1 MANQRRAILSIEKA
15 KRIDTGVLNKE
26 AQNTT
31 FNPDLKL
38 GTSELDNYSRIE
50 GSQIT
55 KTELTDNERLKI
67 FEESGWSKELI
78 SSFRW
83 KEEVEV
89 YKDQKL
95 KEKQV
100 DGRQVLQRGDIDPNF
115 KDEQGIT
122 NKERMENGKAP
133 IVDGKPVELHHIGQK
148 QDSPFAELTNSV
160 HKENYRNLHDVPP
173 QPSQIDRKSFA
184 KEKAD
189 YWKKRAEDF

>member
-1 MANQRRAILSIEKA
+1 MSIEKA

-148 QDSPFAELTNSV
+148 QDSPFAELTSSV

-189 YWKKRAEDF
+189 YWKKIAEDF

>member
-55 KTELTDNERLKI
+55 KTELTDDERLKI

-148 QDSPFAELTNSV
+148 QDSPFAELTSSV

>member
-67 FEESGWSKELI
+67 FEELGWSKEII

-148 QDSPFAELTNSV
+148 QDSPFAELTSSV

>member
-122 NKERMENGKAP
+122 NKERMENGGAP

-148 QDSPFAELTNSV
+148 QDSPFAELTSSV

>member
-1 MANQRRAILSIEKA
+1 MAKQRRDILSIEKV
-15 KRIDTGVLNKE
+15 KRIDTGVSNIE
-26 AQNTT
+26 AQNTL

-38 GTSELDNYSRIE
+38 GTSEVDNYSRIE
-50 GSQIT
+50 GNQIT
-55 KTELTDNERLKI
+55 KTELTDDDRLKTM
-67 FEESGWSKELI
+67 EETGWSKDLI

-89 YKDQKL
+89 YKDQNL
-95 KEKQV
+95 SERQV
-100 DGRQVLQRGDIDPNF
+100 DGRQVLQRGDIDPNI
-115 KDEQGIT
+115 KDEQGRT

-133 IVDGKPVELHHIGQK
+133 IVDGKPVELHHIGQR
-148 QDSPFAELTNSV
+148 QDSPFAELTSSV

>member
-31 FNPDLKL
+31 FNPDLKF

-148 QDSPFAELTNSV
+148 QDSPFAELTSSV

>member
-38 GTSELDNYSRIE
+38 GTSELDIYSRIE

-67 FEESGWSKELI
+67 FEESGWSKEII

-148 QDSPFAELTNSV
+148 QDSPFAELTSSV

>member
-1 MANQRRAILSIEKA
+1 MSIEKA

-148 QDSPFAELTNSV
+148 QDSPFAELTSSV

-173 QPSQIDRKSFA
+173 QSSQIDRKSFA

>member
-133 IVDGKPVELHHIGQK
+133 LVDGKPVELHHIGQK
-148 QDSPFAELTNSV
+148 QDSPFAELTSSV

>member
-1 MANQRRAILSIEKA
+1 MSIEKV
-15 KRIDTGVLNKE
+15 KRIDTGVSNRE
-26 AQNTT
+26 AQNTL

-38 GTSELDNYSRIE
+38 GTSEVDNYSRIE

-55 KTELTDNERLKI
+55 KTELTDDDRLKI
-67 FEESGWSKELI
+67 MEETGWSKDLI

-89 YKDQKL
+89 YKDQNL
-95 KEKQV
+95 SEKQV
-100 DGRQVLQRGDIDPNF
+100 DGRQVLQRGDIDPNI
-115 KDEQGIT
+115 KDEQGRT

-133 IVDGKPVELHHIGQK
+133 IVDGKPVELHHIGQR
-148 QDSPFAELTNSV
+148 QDSPFAELTSSV

>member
-148 QDSPFAELTNSV
+148 QDSPFAELTSSV

>member
-89 YKDQKL
+89 FKDQKL

-148 QDSPFAELTNSV
+148 QDSPFAELTSSV

>member
-83 KEEVEV
+83 KEEVEL

-148 QDSPFAELTNSV
+148 QDSPFAELTSSV

>member
-89 YKDQKL
+89 YKGQKL

-100 DGRQVLQRGDIDPNF
+100 DGKQVLQRGDIDPNF

-148 QDSPFAELTNSV
+148 QDSPFAELTSSV

>member
-148 QDSPFAELTNSV
+148 QDSPFAELTSSV

-173 QPSQIDRKSFA
+173 QPSQIDRKSLA

>member
-38 GTSELDNYSRIE
+38 GTSELDNYSQIE

-148 QDSPFAELTNSV
+148 QDSPFAELTSSV

>member
-1 MANQRRAILSIEKA
+1 MSIEKA

-148 QDSPFAELTNSV
+148 QNSPFAELKSSV
-160 HKENYRNLHDVPP
+160 HKENYRNLHDVTP

>member
-1 MANQRRAILSIEKA
+1 MANQRRGILSIEKA

-148 QDSPFAELTNSV
+148 QDSPFAELTSSV

>member
-89 YKDQKL
+89 YKDLKL

-148 QDSPFAELTNSV
+148 QDSPFAELTSSV

>member
-1 MANQRRAILSIEKA
+1 MANQRRVILSIEKA

-38 GTSELDNYSRIE
+38 GTSEVDNYSRIE

-89 YKDQKL
+89 YKYQKL

-148 QDSPFAELTNSV
+148 QDSPFAELTSSV

>member
-1 MANQRRAILSIEKA
+1 MSIEKV
-15 KRIDTGVLNKE
+15 KRIDTGVSNRE
-26 AQNTT
+26 AQNTL

-38 GTSELDNYSRIE
+38 STSEVDNYSRIE
-50 GSQIT
+50 GNQIT
-55 KTELTDNERLKI
+55 KTELTDDDRLKI
-67 FEESGWSKELI
+67 MDETGWSKDLI

-89 YKDQKL
+89 YKEQNL
-95 KEKQV
+95 SEKQV
-100 DGRQVLQRGDIDPNF
+100 DGRQVLQRDDIDPNI
-115 KDEQGIT
+115 KDEQGRT

-133 IVDGKPVELHHIGQK
+133 IVDGKPVELHHIGQR
-148 QDSPFAELTNSV
+148 QDSPFAELTSSV

>member
-148 QDSPFAELTNSV
+148 QDSPFAELTSSV
-160 HKENYRNLHDVPP
+160 HKENYRHLHDVPP